1 MNAIE
6 QKDKNT
12 DNQKKLKTNYIL
24 IDYENVQPSTFEL
37 PKDYPFKVIVFVG
50 ASQTKI
56 PIDLVTAMQ
65 NLGHNAQ
72 YVRVEEKGKNALDF
86 YITFYLGK
94 YFEKDPMGYFH
105 IISKDTGF
113 DILIQHLKS
122 KKVLVNRY
130 SQIEDIPALKKVTN
144 SKFQADE
151 KVKIIADYL
160 IKRGNAKPRKVDTL
174 SNTINSLFARE
185 LNDKEI
191 AILVKLLADK
201 KYIKIEEKKV
211 HYTLKK

>member
-24 IDYENVQPSTFEL
+24 IDYENVQPSTFDL

-50 ASQTKI
+50 VSQTKI

-122 KKVLVNRY
+122 KKILVNRY
-130 SQIEDIPALKKVTN
+130 PQIEDIPALKKVSS
-144 SKFQADE
+144 SKFLADE
-151 KVKIIADYL
+151 KVKIIVDYL

-191 AILVKLLADK
+191 AILVKLLANK
-201 KYIKIEEKKV
+201 KYINIEEKKV

>member
-56 PIDLVTAMQ
+56 PIDLVIAMQ

-94 YFEKDPMGYFH
+94 YFEKDSMGYFH

-130 SQIEDIPALKKVTN
+130 SQIEDIPALKKVLN

-151 KVKIIADYL
+151 KVKIIVDYL
-160 IKRGNAKPRKVDTL
+160 IKRGNSKPRKVDTL

>member
-1 MNAIE
+1 MNALE
-6 QKDKNT
+6 QKENKVESH
-12 DNQKKLKTNYIL
+12 KKLRTNYIL
-24 IDYENVQPSTFEL
+24 IDYENVQPSTFDL

-56 PIDLVTAMQ
+56 PIELVTAMQ
-65 NLGHNAQ
+65 NLGHNAE

-122 KKVLVNRY
+122 KKVSINRCN
-130 SQIEDIPALKKVTN
+130 QIEDIPALKKGNT
-144 SKFQADE
+144 SKFMADD
-151 KVKIIADYL
+151 KINTIVDCL
-160 IKRGNAKPRKVDTL
+160 IKRGNAKPRKVETL
-174 SNTINSLFARE
+174 SNTINAFFSKE
-185 LNDKEI
+185 LSDKEI
-191 AILVKLLADK
+191 SYLIKLLVDK
-201 KYIKIEEKKV
+201 KYITIQETKV